1 MIHLDEEPAIVVRK
15 LGPASHLASQN
26 HQLMSE
32 HRILRLK
39 PTKGSLVSGSI
50 SPSNEG
56 HRRRFS
62 ATDKRQIL
70 EEAMRL
76 GARLSAVARRC
87 GIAGRV
93 LFRWKQ
99 E

>member
-1 MIHLDEEPAIVVRK
+1 M
-15 LGPASHLASQN
+15 
-26 HQLMSE
+26 
-32 HRILRLK
+32 
-39 PTKGSLVSGSI
+39 TKGSLVSGSI
-50 SPSNEG
+50 SSTEG

-70 EEAMRL
+70 EEVMRL
-76 GARLSAVARRC
+76 GARLSAVARRY

>member
-1 MIHLDEEPAIVVRK
+1 M
-15 LGPASHLASQN
+15 
-26 HQLMSE
+26 
-32 HRILRLK
+32 
-39 PTKGSLVSGSI
+39 TKGSLVSGI
-50 SPSNEG
+50 HSPSTEG

-76 GARLSAVARRC
+76 GARLSAVARRN

-93 LFRWKQ
+93 FIPLEAAQSQWPPVKLPRSGRAAIPDVHSFDPDDLRAAAF
-99 E
+99 